1 MDDHTQMSWKED
13 IIIGQLHNSVDN
25 ASMAVG
31 KALTKPTDQ
40 FIQEALH
47 MIEHAIRSA
56 PYVAASRG
64 NTDPIISL
72 QEQLNHEKE
81 RLNTLH

>member
-13 IIIGQLHNSVDN
+13 IVLGQLHNSVDN
-25 ASMAVG
+25 VAMAVG

-40 FIQEALH
+40 FIQEARH
-47 MIEHAIRSA
+47 MIEHADRTVENA
-56 PYVAASRG
+56 LESRG
-64 NTDPIISL
+64 NIEPISSL
-72 QEQLNHEKE
+72 QAQLNHEKE

>member
-13 IIIGQLHNSVDN
+13 IVIGQLHNSVDN

-31 KALTKPTDQ
+31 KALTKPTEQ

-47 MIEHAIRSA
+47 MIEHADRSVENA
-56 PYVAASRG
+56 LESRG
-64 NTDPIISL
+64 NIEPISAL
-72 QEQLNHEKE
+72 QEQLSHEKE

>member
-13 IIIGQLHNSVDN
+13 NIIGQLHNSVDN

-40 FIQEALH
+40 FIEEALR
-47 MIEHAIRSA
+47 MIEHANRSVENA
-56 PYVAASRG
+56 LESRG
-64 NTDPIISL
+64 STDPIISL